1 MGRLRKVGE
10 MVPALR
16 GAYRGQRARAGGFSV
31 WTLLVIVVFV
41 IGVALPAVRS
51 IPSLV
56 EYFSVKRAATYAKQ
70 RAVNKREV
78 VEYFDK
84 QAIIDRI
91 AAVKGEDLLIREDDN
106 GAIQSVDFS
115 YRTEVPVYGPLSL
128 LITYSGTQH

>member
-1 MGRLRKVGE
+1 

>member
-1 MGRLRKVGE
+1 MVRFGKVGE
-10 MVPALR
+10 RFPAR
-16 GAYRGQRARAGGFSV
+16 RRAGMGGFFSV
-31 WTLLVIVVFV
+31 WNLLVIVVFV
-41 IGVALPAVRS
+41 IGVAVPAVRA
-51 IPSLV
+51 IPSMV

-91 AAVKGEDLLIREDDN
+91 AAVKGEDLLIREDEN